1 MLHNETSMGERR
13 KCAQKMLF
21 SVCGT
26 KFSVNEAREMTYDEY
41 GTECD
46 KKNPVK
52 ALI

>member
-1 MLHNETSMGERR
+1 
-13 KCAQKMLF
+13 MLF

-26 KFSVNEAREMTYDEY
+26 KFLVNEAREMTFDECD
-41 GTECD
+41 TECD